1 MIVRQNLFFVI
12 VGTNGV
18 GKTTILNKMVNES
31 GKKTLILEPDGME
44 WGGVPEINTEQIPK
58 FSQVEKPY
66 KARMIS
72 PEPEDLE
79 EFIKYS
85 NGNLVLDDCRYYLKA
100 RMEQE
105 IRKVLIRRRQN
116 NIDVFAVA
124 HSLID
129 IPAQFW
135 IFATHLILFKTTPIR
150 LSNTREF
157 SHLKPAIEEVNANS
171 NPYHFKIIPLRD
183 F

>member
-105 IRKVLIRRRQN
+105 IRKV
-116 NIDVFAVA
+116 
-124 HSLID
+124 
-129 IPAQFW
+129 
-135 IFATHLILFKTTPIR
+135 
-150 LSNTREF
+150 
-157 SHLKPAIEEVNANS
+157 
-171 NPYHFKIIPLRD
+171 
-183 F
+183 